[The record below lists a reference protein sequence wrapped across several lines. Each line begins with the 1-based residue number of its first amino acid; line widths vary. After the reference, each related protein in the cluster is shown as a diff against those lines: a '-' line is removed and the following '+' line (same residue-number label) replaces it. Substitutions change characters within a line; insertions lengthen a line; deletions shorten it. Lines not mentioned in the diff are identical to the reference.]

1 MTTALPASLTAD
13 LETAGYFPQTAGG
26 SLALSLRGAP
36 VLGHLVR
43 PETTFDGPEVRR
55 HLTVLVLTA
64 RHLLVS
70 HLDDDPADDLN
81 PSQVIATTERIRLS
95 RVTGTG
101 LSQVFDTEGT
111 RVRGSEAEV
120 TLGITWGGTR
130 RVDLERADCGDPSC
144 QVDHGLSGTVAPSD
158 LALRVSALADGEA
171 AVQEAL
177 AFHGLLLDAVD
188 ALDS

>member
-1 MTTALPASLTAD
+1 MTPELPVPLSAD
-13 LETAGYFPQTAGG
+13 LETAGYFPQTAGQSIG
-26 SLALSLRGAP
+26 LSLRGAP

-64 RHLLVS
+64 QHLLIS

-81 PSQVIATTERIRLS
+81 PSQVICTTERIRL
-95 RVTGTG
+95 RRITGTG

-120 TLGITWGGTR
+120 TLGISWSGTR
-130 RVDLERADCGDPSC
+130 RVDLERAVCEDPNC
-144 QVDHGLSGTVAPSD
+144 QIDHGYSGTVAPSD
-158 LALRVSALADGEA
+158 LALRVSALADGEE
-171 AVQEAL
+171 AVQQAL
-177 AFHGLLLDAVD
+177 AFHGLLIDAVA
-188 ALDS
+188 ALDG